1 MEMPQ
6 HVLDQNIVTPLYQQ
20 LKEVLV
26 AAVESGEYGYGTCI
40 PSESELSE
48 KYKISRITV
57 RKAVTEMVKE
67 GLLEKH
73 QGKGTFVE
81 KPKLERK
88 IIEFVSFSTACA
100 YNGMRPGSKIIK
112 REVRESDENERKEL
126 LIKPG
131 DQVIHIQRL
140 RYADDDLLLLENNY
154 FSYKNFSYLMQS
166 DLEKNSLYEVL
177 KGHGVRL
184 SSAKKTLEMSLATS
198 SIASQLNIRPNSPL
212 FRLKGIV
219 FDDTGYPV
227 HLSLQFIRADRYKFI
242 F

>member
-1 MEMPQ
+1 MPQ
-6 HVLDQNIVTPLYQQ
+6 QILDQNIVTPLYQQ
-20 LKEVLV
+20 LKEVLA

-57 RKAVTEMVKE
+57 RKAITELVKE
-67 GLLEKH
+67 GVLEKH

-100 YNGMRPGSKIIK
+100 YNGMRPGSKVIK
-112 REVRESDENERKEL
+112 REIREPDESERREL
-126 LIKPG
+126 LIEPG
-131 DQVIHIQRL
+131 DHVIHIQRL
-140 RYADDDLLLLENNY
+140 RYADGDLLLLENNY
-154 FSYKNFSYLMQS
+154 FSYKPFSYLMQS
-166 DLEKNSLYEVL
+166 DLETKSLYEVL
-177 KGHGVRL
+177 KEHGVRL
-184 SSAKKTLEMSLATS
+184 SSAKKTLELSLATFA
-198 SIASQLNIRPNSPL
+198 IASQLNIRPNSPL

-219 FDDTGYPV
+219 YDDASRPV
-227 HLSLQFIRADRYKFI
+227 HLSLQFIRGDRYKFV